1 MMNNTLRHTPDG
13 FSKIIAASLILH
25 VAVIVFAL
33 VIYKGGAG
41 RIYLTPVTVSLVGPE
56 ALGRQ
61 GISAASP
68 AAAAPEAAAEKQVE
82 GAKPPASPVMKPV
95 VKPVAASVF
104 KPAAAAR
111 PRVKSRATEKTNP
124 PLRGLS
130 PFALKKHENTVEDAI
145 KVLREKVRKKEDKEE
160 LHAAESHIDALK
172 KKNASSAKAAKHAG
186 QGQSGNSKTSNA
198 LQAFTKTDGATSG
211 QGGVKT
217 GGAGTGVD
225 SPSVKYRA
233 YLTAVGDRVKNN
245 WTYPEEFR
253 KDKIEV
259 IVSIKINRDG
269 KLLDSWV
276 EKSSGS
282 NLFDESLMDAVKKSA
297 PYPQLPEDYDG
308 NVFET
313 GLRFCKN
320 CAQ

>member
-33 VIYKGGAG
+33 VIYKGGAK

-61 GISAASP
+61 GVSAASP
-68 AAAAPEAAAEKQVE
+68 AAAAPEAAAKKQAV
-82 GAKPPASPVMKPV
+82 SPVMKPV
-95 VKPVAASVF
+95 VKPVAAPAF
-104 KPAAAAR
+104 KPAAAAQ
-111 PRVKSRATEKTNP
+111 PRVKSRATEKTKT
-124 PLRGLS
+124 

-145 KVLREKVRKKEDKEE
+145 KGLKEKVRKKEDKEE

-186 QGQSGNSKTSNA
+186 QGQSGNSKTSSA
-198 LQAFTKTDGATSG
+198 LQAFTKIDGAPQP

-225 SPSVKYRA
+225 SPSIKYRA

>member
-1 MMNNTLRHTPDG
+1 MMNNTLGHTPDG

-33 VIYKGGAG
+33 VIYKGGAK

-61 GISAASP
+61 GVSAAT
-68 AAAAPEAAAEKQVE
+68 PEAPAQKQAAE
-82 GAKPPASPVMKPV
+82 PV
-95 VKPVAASVF
+95 VKPIAASLP
-104 KPAAAAR
+104 KPAAAAL
-111 PRVKSRATEKTNP
+111 PRVKSRSAEKTK
-124 PLRGLS
+124 S
-130 PFALKKHENTVEDAI
+130 PFAIKKTKDDNTTEDAI
-145 KVLREKVRKKEDKEE
+145 KRLKEKVRKKEEKEE
-160 LHAAESHIDALK
+160 LSSAESHINALK
-172 KKNASSAKAAKHAG
+172 RKNAAPAKASAKTAKHTG
-186 QGQSGNSKTSNA
+186 HDGGLKSSSA
-198 LQAFTKTDGATSG
+198 LQAFSKTDGAPQP
-211 QGGVKT
+211 QGAIKT
-217 GGAGTGVD
+217 GGAGTGAD

-259 IVSIKINRDG
+259 IVSIKISRDG

-276 EKSSGS
+276 EKSSGN
-282 NLFDESLMDAVKKSA
+282 NLFDESLMNAVKKSA
-297 PYPQLPEDYDG
+297 PYPQLPQDYDG